1 MLNFANQVQLDFV
14 EEYGVDA
21 LLWVGNYGEV
31 GAYAIGD
38 LLAGNV
44 NPSGRLADTFWREH
58 WLNPVHANFA
68 TLIDTTNNASQWN
81 MSTNSKSVRSIVY
94 QEGVYMGYR
103 YTETRYEDK
112 ILGTEKTGDFDYSA
126 AVAYPFGYGISYTD
140 FAYSDFSAARVSA
153 SGKAEAYYNVS
164 VKITNT
170 GSRAGKEVVQL
181 YAQKPYIDYDKQ
193 YGIEK
198 PAVELVGFAKTKTI
212 KPGDSETV
220 NITVNERD
228 LATYDS
234 YNART
239 YILEDGRYY
248 LTVAKDAH
256 AAVNNVL
263 AAKEKTTGDGMTA
276 AGSKNMV
283 YSELKQYSDELYS
296 HSAVNTDVEI
306 CAYHKQR
313 KPRHAI
319 RRKDRYDKG
328 GRNGNVY
335 FRHYLYAR
343 VHNA

>member
-1 MLNFANQVQLDFV
+1 M
-14 EEYGVDA
+14 
-21 LLWVGNYGEV
+21 
-31 GAYAIGD
+31 
-38 LLAGNV
+38 
-44 NPSGRLADTFWREH
+44 
-58 WLNPVHANFA
+58 
-68 TLIDTTNNASQWN
+68 
-81 MSTNSKSVRSIVY
+81 
-94 QEGVYMGYR
+94 
-103 YTETRYEDK
+103 
-112 ILGTEKTGDFDYSA
+112 
-126 AVAYPFGYGISYTD
+126 
-140 FAYSDFSAARVSA
+140 
-153 SGKAEAYYNVS
+153 
-164 VKITNT
+164 
-170 GSRAGKEVVQL
+170 
-181 YAQKPYIDYDKQ
+181 
-193 YGIEK
+193 
-198 PAVELVGFAKTKTI
+198 ELVGFAKTKTI

-263 AAKEKTTGDGMTA
+263 AAKEKTTEDGMTA

-283 YSELKQYSDELYS
+283 YSELKQYNDELYS

-335 FRHYLYAR
+335 F
-343 VHNA
+343 

>member
-81 MSTNSKSVRSIVY
+81 MSTNSKSVRSIIY

-112 ILGTEKTGDFDYSA
+112 TLGTEKTGDFDYSA

-153 SGKAEAYYNVS
+153 SGKTEAYYNVS
-164 VKITNT
+164 VKVTNT

-181 YAQKPYIDYDKQ
+181 YAQKPYTDYDKQ

-263 AAKEKTTGDGMTA
+263 AAKEKTTEDGMTA

-319 RRKDRYDKG
+319 R
-328 GRNGNVY
+328 
-335 FRHYLYAR
+335 
-343 VHNA
+343 